1 MSNRLNGKKALV
13 TGAASGLGAAIAAK
27 FAEEGAKVALT
38 DINYEAA
45 MAEADKINAIHPEAA
60 FALAHDVASQAS
72 WEQALSEANDRLGG
86 LNVLV
91 NNAGIGSVASVE
103 DESLETFQKVFAVDV
118 DSVFLGCKLAIPYMK
133 SHAPGSIINI
143 SSIAGLY
150 AAGNMAA
157 YNSAKAAV
165 WLLSKSV
172 ALHCASAGYDIR
184 SNSLHPTFVRT
195 PIMYEMGAALEA
207 RSPEELERSLARN
220 VPLGRIG
227 EPDDVAW
234 AAVYFASDE
243 SRFITGVELKIDGG
257 MSAQ

>member
-1 MSNRLNGKKALV
+1 MSDRLLGKKALV
-13 TGAASGLGAAIAAK
+13 TGAGSGLGAAMAAK
-27 FAEEGAKVALT
+27 FAEEGAKIALT
-38 DINYEAA
+38 DINYASA
-45 MAEADKINAIHPEAA
+45 IAEADKINARYPGAA
-60 FALAHDVASQAS
+60 FALAHDVASQTS
-72 WEQALSEANDRLGG
+72 WEQALGEANERLGG
-86 LNVLV
+86 LSVLV

-133 SHAPGSIINI
+133 PHAPGSIINI

-195 PIMYEMGAALEA
+195 PIMYEMGAALGA
-207 RSPEELERSLARN
+207 KNPQELERSLARN